1 MSLAGAVCLLQ
12 FLVTVHFLST
22 NKITA
27 VKLARYRIRQCIK
40 ELIVIK
46 KINTTTNFNTGAIPC
61 TKALH
66 AAYISLRSA
75 HQFFFSHASPKN
87 PMLYNAFQQ
96 ARHPAESALQCSLEP
111 VD

>member
-46 KINTTTNFNTGAIPC
+46 KINTTTNFNTGAITETP
-61 TKALH
+61 K
-66 AAYISLRSA
+66 R
-75 HQFFFSHASPKN
+75 QFLAQKHFIRRT
-87 PMLYNAFQQ
+87 Y
-96 ARHPAESALQCSLEP
+96 R
-111 VD
+111 